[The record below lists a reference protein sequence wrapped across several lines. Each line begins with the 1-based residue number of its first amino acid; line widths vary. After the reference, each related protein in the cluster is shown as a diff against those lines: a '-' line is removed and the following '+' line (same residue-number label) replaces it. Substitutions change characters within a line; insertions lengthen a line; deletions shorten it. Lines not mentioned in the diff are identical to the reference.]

1 MKVIVA
7 CGGTSGHVNPAI
19 AIANEIKT
27 RHPDAEIL
35 FFGTKTNIESK
46 LVPQAGYNIEFI
58 SANGFTRKMTFKAIK
73 HNIKAVKTFLTTSRK
88 VRKKIKEFSPD
99 VAIGTGG
106 FVSAPVLFAASKMKI
121 PTVIHEQNCFAGVA
135 TQMLAKRVDKIF
147 LSFPISNKLDAEAS
161 AQMLVGN
168 PAKQEFFTAD
178 RITARKA
185 LGIGE
190 NEKVVLSVGG
200 SLGARKINDA
210 FCRMA
215 ERTCEEE
222 RLILFHGA
230 SKDYG
235 YVLEKLGEK
244 SSHKN
249 IHIYE
254 YIYNM
259 SEIMAAADII
269 ISRSGAGALTEIA
282 ALGRP
287 SILIPSPNVA
297 ENHQY
302 FNAKTFADKGAS
314 ILIEEKDLDGNAL
327 YDTVCSLC
335 NDGITLKQ
343 MGDAAKTFAGPDTA
357 KLICDEI
364 DKMVDKKTV
373 G

>member
-19 AIANEIKT
+19 AIANEIRS
-27 RHPDAEIL
+27 RHPDADIL
-35 FFGTKTNIESK
+35 FFGTETNIEAS
-46 LVPQAGYNIEFI
+46 LVPKAGYEIEFI
-58 SANGFTRKMTFKAIK
+58 SANGFTRKKTFKALK
-73 HNIKAVKTFLTTSRK
+73 HNVKALNTFFATSRK
-88 VRKKIKEFSPD
+88 VRKKIKEFNPD

-147 LSFPISNKLDAEAS
+147 LSFPISNKLDADES
-161 AQMLVGN
+161 KQILVGN
-168 PAKQEFFTAD
+168 PAKQEFFTANREAA
-178 RITARKA
+178 RIA
-185 LGIGE
+185 LGISE

-215 ERTCEEE
+215 ERTVEEE
-222 RLILFHGA
+222 RLVLHHGA
-230 SKDYG
+230 SRDYG

-249 IHIYE
+249 IHVYN

-259 SEIMAAADII
+259 SELMAAADLI

-282 ALGRP
+282 ALGKA
-287 SILIPSPNVA
+287 SVLIPSPNVA

-302 FNAKTFADKGAS
+302 FNAKTFSDKGAAV
-314 ILIEEKDLDGNAL
+314 LVEEKDLDGDSL
-327 YDTVCSLC
+327 YDLVCELC
-335 NDGITLKQ
+335 NDSLKLKQ
-343 MGDAAKTFAGPDTA
+343 MGSAAKTFAGPQTA

-364 DKMVDKKTV
+364 EKMIF
-373 G
+373 

>member
-19 AIANEIKT
+19 AIANEIKA

-35 FFGTKTNIESK
+35 FFGTQTNIESS
-46 LVPQAGYNIEFI
+46 LVPKAGYDIEFI
-58 SANGFTRKMTFKAIK
+58 SANGFTRKKTFKALK
-73 HNIKAVKTFLTTSRK
+73 HNIKALNTFFATSRK
-88 VRKKIKEFSPD
+88 VRKKIKEFAPD
-99 VAIGTGG
+99 IAIGTGG
-106 FVSAPVLFAASKMKI
+106 FVSAPVLFAAAKMNI
-121 PTVIHEQNCFAGVA
+121 PTAIHEQNCFAGVA

-147 LSFPISNKLDAEAS
+147 LSFPISNKLDADES
-161 AQMLVGN
+161 KQMLVGN
-168 PAKQEFFTAD
+168 PAKQEFFTAERESA
-178 RITARKA
+178 RIA

-215 ERTCEEE
+215 ERTAEEE
-222 RLILFHGA
+222 RLVLHHGA
-230 SKDYG
+230 SRDYD

-244 SSHKN
+244 ANHKN
-249 IHIYE
+249 IHIYN

-259 SEIMAAADII
+259 SELMAAADII
-269 ISRSGAGALTEIA
+269 ISRSGAGALTELA

-302 FNAKTFADKGAS
+302 FNAKTFADKGAAV
-314 ILIEEKDLDGNAL
+314 LVEEKDLDGDKL
-327 YDTVCSLC
+327 YDIVCELC
-335 NDGITLKQ
+335 NDSLKLKQ
-343 MGDAAKTFAGPDTA
+343 MGAAAKTFAGPNTA
-357 KLICDEI
+357 KMICDEI
-364 DKMVDKKTV
+364 DKMIL
-373 G
+373 

>member
-19 AIANEIKT
+19 AIANEIKN

-35 FFGTKTNIESK
+35 FFGTKTNIEAS
-46 LVPQAGYNIEFI
+46 LVPKAGYDIEFI

-73 HNIKAVKTFLTTSRK
+73 HNIKALNTFFATARK
-88 VRKKIKEFSPD
+88 VRKKIKEFNPD

-106 FVSAPVLFAASKMKI
+106 FVSAPVLFAAAKMKI
-121 PTVIHEQNCFAGVA
+121 PTAIHEQNCFAGVA

-147 LSFPISNKLDAEAS
+147 LSFPISNKLDADDS
-161 AQMLVGN
+161 KQMLVGN
-168 PAKQEFFTAD
+168 PAKQEFFTAE
-178 RITARKA
+178 RSSARAA

-190 NEKVVLSVGG
+190 SEKVVLSVGG

-215 ERTCEEE
+215 ERTSEEE
-222 RLILFHGA
+222 RLVLHHGA
-230 SKDYG
+230 SRDYD
-235 YVLEKLGEK
+235 YVLGKIGDKAE
-244 SSHKN
+244 HKN
-249 IHIYE
+249 IHVYN

-259 SEIMAAADII
+259 SELMAAADLI

-282 ALGRP
+282 ALGRA

-302 FNAKTFADKGAS
+302 FNAKTFADKGAAV
-314 ILIEEKDLDGNAL
+314 LIEEKDLDGDKL
-327 YDTVCSLC
+327 YDLVCDLC
-335 NDGITLKQ
+335 NDGLKLKQ
-343 MGDAAKTFAGPDTA
+343 MGAAAKTFASPETA
-357 KLICDEI
+357 KIICDEI
-364 DKMVDKKTV
+364 DKMID
-373 G
+373 

>member
-19 AIANEIKT
+19 AIANEIKN

-46 LVPQAGYNIEFI
+46 LVPQAGYDIEFI
-58 SANGFTRKMTFKAIK
+58 TANGFTRKKTYKAIK
-73 HNIKAVKTFLTTSRK
+73 HNIKAINTFISTSRK

-147 LSFPISNKLDAEAS
+147 LSFPISNKLDADES
-161 AQMLVGN
+161 SQMLVGN

-178 RITARKA
+178 RETARNA
-185 LGIGE
+185 LGIGD
-190 NEKVVLSVGG
+190 NEKVILSVGG

-215 ERTCEEE
+215 ERTFEEE
-222 RLILFHGA
+222 RLVLYHGA

-235 YVLEKLGEK
+235 YVLEILGEK
-244 SSHKN
+244 ASHKN
-249 IHIYE
+249 IHVYE

-259 SEIMAAADII
+259 AEIMAAADLI

-287 SILIPSPNVA
+287 SVLIPSPNVA

-302 FNAKTFADKGAS
+302 FNAKTFSDKGAA
-314 ILIEEKDLDGNAL
+314 ILIEEKDLDGDQL
-327 YDTVCSLC
+327 YEAVCSLC
-335 NDGITLKQ
+335 DDGIKLKQ
-343 MGDAAKTFAGPDTA
+343 MGESAKSFASPQTA

-364 DKMVDKKTV
+364 DRMVL
-373 G
+373 